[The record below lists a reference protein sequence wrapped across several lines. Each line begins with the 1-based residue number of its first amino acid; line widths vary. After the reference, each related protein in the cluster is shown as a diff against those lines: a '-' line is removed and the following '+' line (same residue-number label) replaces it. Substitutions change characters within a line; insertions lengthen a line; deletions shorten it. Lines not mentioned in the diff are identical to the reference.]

1 MSTDSVIV
9 PGHLDGQQSS
19 PAAPHN
25 PAAMHSPAGPHGFEV
40 RSVHMTD
47 PLVRPLLDDLERT
60 YLRLY
65 ASLLGEEV
73 LREEMAHYAPEEFVA
88 PDGDFVL
95 VLEDGVPVAG
105 GAFRL
110 SVEPELGDPSLSRYP
125 DAPRGTDGRT
135 VTATAELKRIW
146 THADHRRRGLARIVL
161 AELEDRAAA
170 AGYGRIYLTTGSR
183 QPEAAALYLR
193 TGYTALYDT
202 DAAWTDADGPLAFEK
217 WMLPPV

>member
-1 MSTDSVIV
+1 MSTDSVV
-9 PGHLDGQQSS
+9 AGGDLSS
-19 PAAPHN
+19 P
-25 PAAMHSPAGPHGFEV
+25 SHGFDV
-40 RSVHMTD
+40 RSVHMGD

-95 VLEDGVPVAG
+95 VLDDGVPVAG

-110 SVEPELGDPSLSRYP
+110 SVEPELGDPAFSTYP
-125 DAPRGTDGRT
+125 GAERGPDGRT
-135 VTATAELKRIW
+135 AAPTAELKRIW
-146 THADHRRRGLARIVL
+146 THDEHRRRGLARIVL
-161 AELEDRAAA
+161 TELEDRAAA
-170 AGYGRIYLTTGSR
+170 AGYSRIYLTTGSR
-183 QPEAAALYLR
+183 QPEAVALYLR

-202 DAAWTDADGPLAFEK
+202 DVERTDADGPLAFEK

>member
-1 MSTDSVIV
+1 MSTDSVV
-9 PGHLDGQQSS
+9 
-19 PAAPHN
+19 
-25 PAAMHSPAGPHGFEV
+25 AGGDLTRPRHGFEV
-40 RSVHMTD
+40 RSVHMSD

-95 VLEDGVPVAG
+95 VLDDGVPVAG

-110 SVEPELGDPSLSRYP
+110 SVEPELGDPAFSRYP
-125 DAPRGTDGRT
+125 GAERGPDGRT
-135 VTATAELKRIW
+135 VAPTAELKRIW
-146 THADHRRRGLARIVL
+146 THDEHRRRGLARIVL
-161 AELEDRAAA
+161 TELEDRAAA
-170 AGYGRIYLTTGSR
+170 AGYSRIYLTTGSR
-183 QPEAAALYLR
+183 QPEAVALYLR

-202 DAAWTDADGPLAFEK
+202 GVERTDADGPLAFEK